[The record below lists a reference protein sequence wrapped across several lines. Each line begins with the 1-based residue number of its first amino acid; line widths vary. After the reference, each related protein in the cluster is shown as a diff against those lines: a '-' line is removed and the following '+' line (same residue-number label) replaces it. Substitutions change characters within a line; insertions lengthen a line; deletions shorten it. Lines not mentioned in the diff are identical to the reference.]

1 MTMTSPQSVD
11 AQLRA
16 PRSALDAGDLARAES
31 AARAVLQQDPSHGSA
46 LHLLGRIAMSS
57 GRGPEAVDLL
67 RRAVAAAPDLAAAHA
82 DLGRLLAGANP
93 LDAAAASLRAAV
105 ALKPTDTDLSDL
117 GYVLLAAGHADES
130 VEVLHRALELNPTY
144 VLAHCNLGAA
154 ERGRKNYG
162 QAAAHYAKAASL
174 NPKLLEAH
182 AFEGMAR
189 AEASDFAGAISAWD
203 RMLQLRPPAPV
214 LRDIAA
220 LLRRSDRPRD
230 ALPYLRKAIELDPR

>member
-82 DLGRLLAGANP
+82 DLGRLLAGANQ
-93 LDAAAASLRAAV
+93 
-105 ALKPTDTDLSDL
+105 
-117 GYVLLAAGHADES
+117 
-130 VEVLHRALELNPTY
+130 
-144 VLAHCNLGAA
+144 LGA
-154 ERGRKNYG
+154 G
-162 QAAAHYAKAASL
+162 
-174 NPKLLEAH
+174 
-182 AFEGMAR
+182 
-189 AEASDFAGAISAWD
+189 AGAVSA
-203 RMLQLRPPAPV
+203 RGGV
-214 LRDIAA
+214 G
-220 LLRRSDRPRD
+220 PRT
-230 ALPYLRKAIELDPR
+230 